1 MNEVIF
7 GTWQLADDEIA
18 YNAVS
23 NALKAGYRHID
34 TAADYENEV
43 SVGRAIRESGIP
55 REEIFVTT
63 KLSAMIKD
71 VNAASIAVQESL
83 KRLDI
88 GYVDQL
94 LIHAP
99 RPWGEPTDKHYYA
112 ENQAIW
118 KMLEQVVKSGAVRG
132 IGISNFDVCDV
143 ENILA
148 VAEIKPSANQIKC
161 HVGNYPRTLAQFC
174 KQQGIALMGYSTLC
188 TNFLMDK
195 EEIHRYAEK
204 YGVTAAQLCI
214 RYSLQHGFEPIVLST
229 NPDHIKSNLEIN
241 FVISDADMAALDS
254 LPGMISTRYGAP
266 QAYEGK

>member
-7 GTWQLADDEIA
+7 GTWQLADGEVA

-34 TAADYENEV
+34 TAADYENEI
-43 SVGRAIRESGIP
+43 SVGEAIRDSGMP

-71 VNAASIAVQESL
+71 VAAAKEAVEMSL
-83 KRLDI
+83 NRLNIDYI
-88 GYVDQL
+88 DQL

-99 RPWGEPTDKHYYA
+99 RPWGEPTDNHYYT
-112 ENQAIW
+112 ENRDIW
-118 KMLEQVVKSGAVRG
+118 QMLEEVAKSGRVKR
-132 IGISNFDVCDV
+132 IGLSNFDVCDV
-143 ENILA
+143 ENILS
-148 VAEIKPSANQIKC
+148 VAEIRPSANQIKC
-161 HVGNYPRTLAQFC
+161 HVGNYPRTLAEYC
-174 KQQGIALMGYSTLC
+174 KQQGIALTGFSTLC
-188 TNFLMDK
+188 TNYLMDK
-195 EEIHRYAEK
+195 AEIHRYADK

-214 RYSLQHGFEPIVLST
+214 RYSLQHGFDPIVLST
-229 NPDHIKSNLEIN
+229 NPEHIKSNLNVN
-241 FVISDADMAALDS
+241 FVIIDTDMAALDT